1 MINKISK
8 NIRKLRTEQGLTQ
21 DALAEKISVTRQ
33 AISSWETGRTQPDA
47 QMLISL
53 SEVFGEPIE
62 TIIYGEKRNTTLE
75 EGQKTYMSTATVII
89 AVLGSLLVA
98 GGVGLIFTALW
109 QEFSI
114 PLKAVF
120 AFVPM
125 LCGQA
130 FGFYVVKKKRS
141 SISFCEGA
149 SVLWSA
155 GVIITLAL
163 INSIF
168 SIHMGYANC
177 LILDAVMILPIILIL
192 DAVSPLAFYFYM
204 VLHWT
209 IETAGYDG
217 TKESQL
223 VSIAAY
229 VICLLGVSFGL
240 LFVKNRK
247 EKLQEIRY
255 IFSQWL
261 SVAAVIVFTYIT
273 REFFEF
279 EMMFTLLAAA
289 IAVFALDK
297 EDKLHSPFLMVGS
310 VGCLGVSAFSYLV
323 FLDDYKFI
331 FYKDEPYYLLKYFIG
346 YVLFASIMSLAIF
359 RNKDILFRNKL
370 KLAEILCFLSI
381 LLVSLISFVIRLI
394 NSESISTFAATVSPW
409 IIFFLAFMAGVVFI
423 FYGAKENRLF
433 FTNIGFLTDGA
444 LAYYLIITRD
454 AGLLAN
460 GLALLILGGILL
472 GINLFISK
480 RKKAAELK

>member
-8 NIRKLRTEQGLTQ
+8 NIRKLRTEHRLTQ
-21 DALAEKISVTRQ
+21 DALAEKINVTRQ

-62 TIIYGEKRNTTLE
+62 MLIYGEKRNTSLE
-75 EGQKTYMSTATVII
+75 QGQKTYMSTATVII
-89 AVLGSLLVA
+89 AVLGSVLVA

-120 AFVPM
+120 AFLPM

-177 LILDAVMILPIILIL
+177 LIFDAVMILPIILIL

-209 IETAGYDG
+209 IETAGYTG
-217 TKESQL
+217 TRESQL

-240 LFVKNRK
+240 LFVKYRK
-247 EKLQEIRY
+247 EKLGEIRY
-255 IFSQWL
+255 IFSQWV

-279 EMMFTLLAAA
+279 DMMFTLLSAS

-297 EDKLHSPFLMVGS
+297 EDKLHSPFLIIGS
-310 VGCLGVSAFSYLV
+310 VACLASSVYTYFI
-323 FLDDYKFI
+323 FLDDYRFV
-331 FYKDEPYYLLKYFIG
+331 FYRDEPYYLLKYFIG
-346 YVLFASIMSLAIF
+346 YVLFASIISLAIF

-370 KLAEILCFLSI
+370 KLTEILIFLSV
-381 LLVSLISFVIRLI
+381 LLITLLNFAIRLI
-394 NSESISTFAATVSPW
+394 NNEELSTIAGNVSVW
-409 IIFFLAFMAGVVFI
+409 LVLLLAFMAGVVFI
-423 FYGAKENRLF
+423 FHGAKENRLF

-460 GLALLILGGILL
+460 GLALLTLGGILL

-480 RKKAAELK
+480 RKKEAESK

>member
-8 NIRKLRTEQGLTQ
+8 NIKKLRAEQGLTQ
-21 DALAEKISVTRQ
+21 DTLAERINVTRQ

-53 SEVFGEPIE
+53 SEVFSVPIE
-62 TIIYGEKRNTTLE
+62 MLIYGEKRNTTVE
-75 EGQKTYMSTATVII
+75 EGEKTYMSTATVII
-89 AVLGSLLVA
+89 AVLGSILVA
-98 GGVGLIFTALW
+98 GGIGLIFTALW
-109 QEFSI
+109 QEFPI
-114 PLKAVF
+114 QLKAVF

-130 FGFYVVKKKRS
+130 FAFYVIKKKRS

-155 GVIITLAL
+155 GVIVTLAL

-168 SIHMGYANC
+168 SIHIGYANC
-177 LILDAVMILPIILIL
+177 LILDAVMILPIILML

-217 TKESQL
+217 TRESQII
-223 VSIAAY
+223 SIVAY
-229 VICLLGVSFGL
+229 VVCFIGTAIGL
-240 LFVKNRK
+240 LFVKYRK

-255 IFSQWL
+255 IYSQWI
-261 SVAAVIVFTYIT
+261 SVAAVIVFTYLT
-273 REFFEF
+273 KDFFDF
-279 EMMFTLLAAA
+279 EMVFTLLATA
-289 IAVFALDK
+289 IAIFALDK
-297 EDKLHSPFLMVGS
+297 EDKLHSPFLMIGS
-310 VGCLGVSAFSYLV
+310 VGCLGVSVFSYFI

-331 FYKDEPYYLLKYFIG
+331 FYRENPNFLIKYFIG
-346 YVLFASIMSLAIF
+346 YILFAVIMSLAIL
-359 RNKDILFRNKL
+359 RNKDILFRNRL
-370 KLAEILCFLSI
+370 KLTEILIFLCI
-381 LLVSLISFVIRLI
+381 LLVSLTNFVIRLI
-394 NSESISTFAATVSPW
+394 NIEALSTAAKNISPW

-433 FTNIGFLTDGA
+433 FTNIGFITDGG

-460 GLALLILGGILL
+460 GLALLTLGGILL

-480 RKKAAELK
+480 RKKEVSLK

>member
-8 NIRKLRTEQGLTQ
+8 NIKKLRAEQGLTQ
-21 DALAEKISVTRQ
+21 DTLAERINVTRQ

-53 SEVFGEPIE
+53 SEVFSVPIE
-62 TIIYGEKRNTTLE
+62 MLIYGEKRNTTVE
-75 EGQKTYMSTATVII
+75 EGEKTYMSTATVII
-89 AVLGSLLVA
+89 AVLGSILVA
-98 GGVGLIFTALW
+98 GGIGLIFTALW
-109 QEFSI
+109 QEFPI
-114 PLKAVF
+114 QLKAVF

-130 FGFYVVKKKRS
+130 FAFYVTKKKRS

-155 GVIITLAL
+155 GVIVTLAL

-168 SIHMGYANC
+168 SIHIGYANC
-177 LILDAVMILPIILIL
+177 LILDAVMILPIILML

-217 TKESQL
+217 TRESQII
-223 VSIAAY
+223 SIVAY
-229 VICLLGVSFGL
+229 VVCFIGTAIGL
-240 LFVKNRK
+240 LFVKYRK

-255 IFSQWL
+255 IYSQWI
-261 SVAAVIVFTYIT
+261 SVAAVIVFTYLT
-273 REFFEF
+273 KDFFDF
-279 EMMFTLLAAA
+279 EMVFTLLATA
-289 IAVFALDK
+289 IAIFALDK
-297 EDKLHSPFLMVGS
+297 EDKLHSPFLMIGS
-310 VGCLGVSAFSYLV
+310 VGCLGVSVFSYFI

-331 FYKDEPYYLLKYFIG
+331 FYRENPNFLIKYFIG
-346 YVLFASIMSLAIF
+346 YILFAVIMSLAIL
-359 RNKDILFRNKL
+359 RNKDILFRNRL
-370 KLAEILCFLSI
+370 KLTEILIFLCI
-381 LLVSLISFVIRLI
+381 LLVSLTNFVIRLI
-394 NSESISTFAATVSPW
+394 NIEALSTAAKNISPW

-433 FTNIGFLTDGA
+433 FTNIGFITDGG

-460 GLALLILGGILL
+460 GLALLTLGGILL

-480 RKKAAELK
+480 RKKEVSLK